1 MPRWP
6 PPPRPPRH
14 AASKAAAA
22 HEAAAKGA
30 AAANERRALD
40 VRTLSKKN
48 DLPKE
53 PGGGVELMDGEDF
66 SREGVFG
73 VGATARRRRA
83 EAPRLLPR
91 LATSCGEA
99 ILTAFGPGLWHA
111 RVHIQYLGLVFAA
124 AHVFIGISVWY
135 FNFNYFSA

>member
-53 PGGGVELMDGEDF
+53 PGGGAGFMDGEDY
-66 SREGVFG
+66 SWGAVFG
-73 VGATARRRRA
+73 VGARVRVLAARGDGVWVIA
-83 EAPRLLPR
+83 APRH
-91 LATSCGEA
+91 
-99 ILTAFGPGLWHA
+99 GLRRGH
-111 RVHIQYLGLVFAA
+111 RDGLRPQVFARA
-124 AHVFIGISVWY
+124 STRRIPRPYIRGRICINS
-135 FNFNYFSA
+135 